1 MRRTAS
7 LTLSV
12 LVFCAGAAVAQEP
25 ASPANASSPVSSP
38 VPASGRLKFKGRGP
52 VCVCSSGL
60 SERDIEQA
68 AKRRADAGTEP
79 TDQPTT
85 GGASK

>member
-1 MRRTAS
+1 
-7 LTLSV
+7 
-12 LVFCAGAAVAQEP
+12 
-25 ASPANASSPVSSP
+25 